1 MFANFHEKFNCSSLT
16 EKKTNLT
23 DTLSFD
29 TMLSH
34 RGANKIAAVKM

>member
-16 EKKTNLT
+16 EKRNIT

-34 RGANKIAAVKM
+34 RAANKIAAVKM